1 MAQGEILTYPGGRQ
15 QVILPGEEI
24 VSNPLNLYPTAFDA
38 VEPVNPIEADW
49 QAIQNIPI
57 TERQAFNDYL
67 DGGPMPTFS
76 QPKVSPITKGATVG
90 ALSRMVM
97 NPVGL
102 GLAAMLYSPK
112 AEGSI
117 SSEPGFVPE
126 PEPEPTWFPPTTS
139 SGIGGDVDEQEEI
152 GSTTPGI
159 RRNLVN
165 WVTGKVEDIGDLPFV
180 PQLIDRD
187 QFLPQTP
194 GIFEPTEEDWTWN
207 DSRLGPTL
215 VAHKAYQ
222 AGDRL
227 LNAALGKIGIDR
239 TKVHRAENKKIAE
252 DLGEAKFGRPL
263 SNSEMDALLHIAGG
277 TTPIVKNVMGLY
289 SAFDKDDPLSALQD
303 SINDMV
309 ISSEVNE
316 GKTIEELF
324 DDPNII
330 TGGEDNLQ
338 WSDIRN
344 LGRSMSL
351 DVPMEFEGKQL
362 EPQYP
367 YMGTNVPFPISLIPA
382 VEAHDS
388 VGFLPAPYLGPI
400 GEEPSRTEWFGRRS
414 DDVRFPYPETGFQA
428 PDYNRMDRVSA
439 ALQNLG
445 PGSSASQEDQ
455 AKSAQIIFS
464 EAMEDPVFH
473 QDVTS
478 FGPRAVREAIRSRDI
493 SRLPTYESP
502 AFTGVSIATPEGLP
516 ANKPFP
522 ESVTDLPIVET
533 PVAAGPRG
541 MAPRIPPPPEPQPEP
556 AREPARESS
565 KDREAREAREAA
577 KKAKTQSQTTAARRK
592 RTSTK
597 AKVNKVAKET
607 KVPKSAASEALSRA
621 RGDANKAIMIA
632 PVIHHFT
639 EKKKKDPTVYVPSIR
654 VGPTGQWIG
663 GL

>member
-15 QVILPGEEI
+15 QVILPSEEI

-117 SSEPGFVPE
+117 SSEPGFIPE

-139 SGIGGDVDEQEEI
+139 SGIGGDVDEQDYRAQVYEALSGMQTGNKELAELEEM

-194 GIFEPTEEDWTWN
+194 GMFEPTEEDWTWN
-207 DSRLGPTL
+207 DPRLARTL
-215 VAHKAYQ
+215 VAHKAFQ
-222 AGDRL
+222 AGDRM

-239 TKVHRAENKKIAE
+239 TKVHRAENTKIAE
-252 DLGEAKFGRPL
+252 DLGRSKFGRPL

-277 TTPIVKNVMGLY
+277 TTPIAKNVMGLY
-289 SAFDKDDPLSALQD
+289 SALDKDDPLSALQD
-303 SINDMV
+303 AINDMV
-309 ISSEVNE
+309 VSSGVNE

-367 YMGTNVPFPISLIPA
+367 YMGTDVSNV
-382 VEAHDS
+382 
-388 VGFLPAPYLGPI
+388 
-400 GEEPSRTEWFGRRS
+400 
-414 DDVRFPYPETGFQA
+414 
-428 PDYNRMDRVSA
+428 
-439 ALQNLG
+439 
-445 PGSSASQEDQ
+445 
-455 AKSAQIIFS
+455 
-464 EAMEDPVFH
+464 
-473 QDVTS
+473 
-478 FGPRAVREAIRSRDI
+478 
-493 SRLPTYESP
+493 RL
-502 AFTGVSIATPEGLP
+502 
-516 ANKPFP
+516 NKPV
-522 ESVTDLPIVET
+522 ERIV
-533 PVAAGPRG
+533 
-541 MAPRIPPPPEPQPEP
+541 PEPPQDQEPEKP
-556 AREPARESS
+556 Q
-565 KDREAREAREAA
+565 AA
-577 KKAKTQSQTTAARRK
+577 KPKPAKTQSQTTAARRK
-592 RTSTK
+592 STATK
-597 AKVNKVAKET
+597 AKVNKIAKET
-607 KVPKSAASEALSRA
+607 KVPKSAASEALSRS

-654 VGPTGQWIG
+654 IGPTGQWIG